1 MRWSARDDAGRAA
14 ALHSLSD
21 PEQNRMA
28 ISLTK
33 GQTINLDKETNDLSS
48 ITIGLGWKIKKKG
61 FFSKLTSKDNEFD
74 LDAIAFLMDDQGKV
88 RNIGDQRLVGGDV
101 IFFNN
106 LRHPSGQIYHSGDNR
121 IGGAGVEDDE
131 QIVVKLNG
139 LDPQYARIMF
149 LVSIYQGIQKGQ
161 HFGEIDSAFIRA
173 ADAKGK
179 EIARYNLAQDGSY
192 NNMRTLVFGEVYRR
206 DGGWKFRALGE
217 GHATDVFLEILKKHV
232 N

>member
-1 MRWSARDDAGRAA
+1 
-14 ALHSLSD
+14 
-21 PEQNRMA
+21 MA

-61 FFSKLTSKDNEFD
+61 FFSKLTSNTDFD

-88 RNIGDQRLVGGDV
+88 RNLGDNRLVGGDV

-106 LRHPSGQIYHSGDNR
+106 LRHTSGQIYHSGDNR

-161 HFGEIDSAFIRA
+161 HFGDIDSAFIRA
-173 ADAKGK
+173 ADAKGN

-232 N
+232 